1 MATAKIIKLTD
12 NNNKTLLP
20 ITDSAYVQHR
30 WSEGANGTTV
40 TSTRDA
46 INKIGNDIVFLS
58 ANSHTSGSDNQH
70 ISYDTST
77 NKKGIMLDG
86 NGGNIKLGTS
96 GLITISYTS
105 NVLTFGTTAN
115 NYVHPTNGAAGSQG
129 PGYVTP
135 ANTANTTLT
144 HSGKFVIPNF
154 KVDVNG
160 HITAAGTITYQLPDS
175 GNTDTRRTVSS
186 STSKYWIDGT
196 LSSLSLGSALT
207 GITDGSSYIE
217 NGSLYSPTISS
228 TNLYKNGATVATE
241 EYVNSRIS
249 SAINFKGNWPTTA
262 PTSINQYDAW
272 RINTASTNWNSTGIK
287 VEAGDIVL
295 ALSNNPGTTATNWTV
310 IQNNIDTS
318 SLVTSVKA
326 SSGNTALTAS
336 PTTASNGNV
345 TVTFTHETSTA
356 GTTAVTAN
364 SKNVTGTSGQ
374 QKVITGITVN
384 NYGHVTG
391 YTAANIYS
399 TDTNND
405 RAFIVA
411 NPETQTIL
419 NATGNNNGMF
429 INVWARE
436 IANQINTVNKH
447 SIKLVGTGR
456 TTVKSSTAGTITI
469 DTSAE
474 TLTHNIYAVVGNDA
488 DINETWLT
496 SVLGSSTS
504 SSYFETIS

>member
-40 TSTRDA
+40 TSARDA
-46 INKIGNDIVFLS
+46 INSLINTVSNLNS
-58 ANSHTSGSDNQH
+58 ASHNEGDDNQH

-115 NYVHPTNGAAGSQG
+115 NYSHPTNGAAGNQG
-129 PGYVTP
+129 PSYVAP
-135 ANTANTTLT
+135 ASTANTTLT

-154 KVDVNG
+154 KVDSEG
-160 HITAAGTITYQLPDS
+160 HVTEAGTITYQLPAS
-175 GNTDTRRTVSS
+175 GNTDTTRIISS

-196 LSSLSLGSALT
+196 LSTSTLGLPLT
-207 GITDGSSYIE
+207 GITDGSSYIQ
-217 NGSLYSPTISS
+217 NGSLYATTIRS
-228 TNLYKNGATVATE
+228 TNMYKNGAAVATE
-241 EYVNSRIS
+241 DYVNNKIS
-249 SAINFKGNWPTTA
+249 SAINFKGNWPSTA

-272 RINTASTNWNSTGIK
+272 RIQTASTNWNSTGHK
-287 VEAGDIVL
+287 VEVGDIVL
-295 ALSNNPGTTATNWTV
+295 ALSNNPGTTGSNWTV

-318 SLVTSVKA
+318 SLVTSLIATGDSEITV
-326 SSGNTALTAS
+326 S
-336 PTTASNGNV
+336 PTTASTGDV
-345 TVTFTHETSTA
+345 TLSINHAKHTVLPSIEDDI
-356 GTTAVTAN
+356 N
-364 SKNVTGTSGQ
+364 
-374 QKVITGITVN
+374 ITLSNQTVVESITVN
-384 NYGHVTG
+384 SYGHVTDI
-391 YTAANIYS
+391 TRKNIS
-399 TDTNND
+399 ATNTNT
-405 RAFIVA
+405 AFIVA
-411 NPETQTIL
+411 NPATQTNS

-429 INVWARE
+429 INVWAGE
-436 IANQINTVNKH
+436 AANQINTINKH
-447 SIKLVGTGR
+447 SIKLVGSGK

-474 TLTHNIYAVVGNDA
+474 TLTHNIYAVVGKDA

>member
-40 TSTRDA
+40 TSARDA
-46 INKIGNDIVFLS
+46 INSLINTVSNLNS
-58 ANSHTSGSDNQH
+58 ASHNEGDDNQH

-115 NYVHPTNGAAGSQG
+115 NYSHPTNGAAGNQG
-129 PGYVTP
+129 PSYVAP
-135 ANTANTTLT
+135 ASTANTTLA

-154 KVDVNG
+154 KVDSEG
-160 HITAAGTITYQLPDS
+160 HVTAAGTITYQLPS
-175 GNTDTRRTVSS
+175 AGADTKRTVSS

-196 LSSLSLGSALT
+196 LSSSTLGLPLT
-207 GITDGSSYIE
+207 GITDESSYIQ
-217 NGSLYSPTISS
+217 NGSLYATTIKS
-228 TNLYKNGATVATE
+228 TNMYKNGAAVATE
-241 EYVNSRIS
+241 DYVNNKIS
-249 SAINFKGNWPTTA
+249 SAINFKGNWPSTA

-272 RINTASTNWNSTGIK
+272 RIQTASTNWNSTGHK
-287 VEAGDIVL
+287 VEVGDIVL
-295 ALSNNPGTTATNWTV
+295 ALSNNPGTTGSNWTV

-318 SLVTSVKA
+318 SLVTSVKV

-336 PTTASNGNV
+336 PTTASNGDV

-356 GTTAVTAN
+356 GTTAVTA
-364 SKNVTGTSGQ
+364 SDKNITHASTGQ
-374 QKVITGITVN
+374 QKVITGITIN
-384 NYGHVTG
+384 NYGHVTS
-391 YTAANIYS
+391 YTARNIFS

-405 RAFIVA
+405 RAFVVA
-411 NPETQTIL
+411 NPSTNTTT
-419 NATGNNNGMF
+419 NATGSSNGMF
-429 INVWARE
+429 INVWAGE
-436 IANQINTVNKH
+436 TSNINTTNKH
-447 SIKLVGTGR
+447 SIKLVGSGK

-504 SSYFETIS
+504 TSYFDILS